1 MHNNKVTALITVFL
15 TFILFIILQ
24 PGDNPLALIRV
35 ASIVAAIV
43 LIIAVIYTHF
53 LWRLEPFVRI
63 HHVTDISGKW
73 EGKFP
78 ISEDKTIDVE
88 VTIKQYYD
96 DIKLELTTD
105 HNKSESLVSKISS
118 EADGSKLYI
127 VYKCKPSKKVESKD
141 EIDFGTIILRL
152 DEDILEGEIFNSKG
166 ISGHIELYR
175 KG

>member
-1 MHNNKVTALITVFL
+1 MQNNKVTALITVFL

-43 LIIAVIYTHF
+43 LIIAVIYTRF
-53 LWRLEPFVRI
+53 LWRLEPFTRI
-63 HHVTDISGKW
+63 HHIPDISGKW

-78 ISEDKTIDVE
+78 LNDGKEIDIE
-88 VTIKQYYD
+88 VKIKQYYD
-96 DIKLELTTD
+96 DIKLELATD
-105 HNKSESLVSKISS
+105 HNKSESQVCKISN
-118 EADGSKLYI
+118 EIDGSKLYI
-127 VYKCKPSKKVESKD
+127 VYKCKPTKRVESKN

-152 DEDILEGEIFNSKG
+152 DEDILEGEIFNSRG
-166 ISGHIELYR
+166 VSGHIELYR

>member
-1 MHNNKVTALITVFL
+1 MQNNKVTALITVFL

-43 LIIAVIYTHF
+43 LVVVVIYTHF
-53 LWRLEPFVRI
+53 LWKLEPFVRV
-63 HHVTDISGKW
+63 HHIIDINGKW

-78 ISEDKTIDVE
+78 ISGEKEIDIE
-88 VTIKQYYD
+88 VTIKQHYD

-105 HNKSESLVSKISS
+105 HNKSESLVSKISNES
-118 EADGSKLYI
+118 DGGKLYI
-127 VYKCKPSKKVESKD
+127 VYKCKPTKKVESKE

-152 DEDILEGEIFNSKG
+152 DEDILEGDFFNSRG